1 LMPTAF
7 VLMVVMKA
15 VEVPT
20 QVNKWAAKETN
31 GIVME
36 VLPSGSVDNT
46 IRLVLTNALHFKVAW
61 IENFDLSTTKDHGFL
76 SFE

>member
-1 LMPTAF
+1 MPTAF

-31 GIVME
+31 GIVRASSMGDAI
-36 VLPSGSVDNT
+36 LK
-46 IRLVLTNALHFKVAW
+46 R
-61 IENFDLSTTKDHGFL
+61 
-76 SFE
+76 